1 MILKQQRHS
10 PASVGSPK
18 IGLQMEMTMDL
29 NKDSQHTEL
38 QTLTKK
44 TELLLDQVRMIERSS
59 DLLVQTTDNLQTV
72 LGKIEKIVTSQT
84 NFDVRLIEQFTKQ
97 LYSIF
102 EYMAQMKDRVEE
114 LHKQNFAPL
123 QDQKKQEP
131 FNIWDST
138 P

>member
-1 MILKQQRHS
+1 
-10 PASVGSPK
+10 
-18 IGLQMEMTMDL
+18 MDL

-38 QTLTKK
+38 QTLTQK